1 MVLHLLDD
9 AHYVSDSLLQ
19 RQQSEEVVGVPAWA
33 GQGVDDIVDDT
44 GRAVVRS
51 DVEQIT
57 DQRAGL
63 ERCQV
68 RRQLRQPPEFAR
80 VLASLVVEGGV
91 DLLATTLGTR
101 QQVVHIR
108 NLPL

>member
-33 GQGVDDIVDDT
+33 GQCVDDIVDDT

-63 ERCQV
+63 EGGQIL
-68 RRQLRQPPEFAR
+68 RQLRQPPEFTR
-80 VLASLVVEGGV
+80 VLASLVEVV
-91 DLLATTLGTR
+91 IDLLATTLGTR
-101 QQVVHIR
+101 QQVAYVR
-108 NLPL
+108 QLLL